1 MSENVGKTILWH
13 PMVYPHFLNFECHFW
28 CTSCFNNPVV
38 ESFQDKDQWPSVRG
52 ATLIP
57 TD

>member
-38 ESFQDKDQWPSVRG
+38 ESFQGKDQWPSVRG